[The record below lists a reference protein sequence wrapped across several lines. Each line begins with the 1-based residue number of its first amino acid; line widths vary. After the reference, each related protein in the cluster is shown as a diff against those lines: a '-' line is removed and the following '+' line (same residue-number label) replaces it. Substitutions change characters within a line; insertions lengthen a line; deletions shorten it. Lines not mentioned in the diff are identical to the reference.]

1 MLASR
6 KGKEAAHME
15 AQTGKLFRLGRTIKI
30 FLVVLIVVIGFSTF
44 LTFLDALGCTFR
56 PSDEVVHVVEAVEQ
70 RAGERALMSWGSV
83 AYSVCTLIVF
93 GYCIRMTQ
101 KMSQDKDPFNA
112 ENVSLLRR
120 MALIYGVAAAAALL
134 YNAMSAAASGA
145 EGVSAAYVAIFGAVL
160 QVVVALLLRF
170 LADVFEYGVELQQL
184 SDETL

>member
-1 MLASR
+1 
-6 KGKEAAHME
+6 ME
-15 AQTGKLFRLGRTIKI
+15 AQTGKLFRLG
-30 FLVVLIVVIGFSTF
+30 
-44 LTFLDALGCTFR
+44 
-56 PSDEVVHVVEAVEQ
+56 DEVVHVVEAVEQ

-120 MALIYGVAAAAALL
+120 IALI
-134 YNAMSAAASGA
+134 
-145 EGVSAAYVAIFGAVL
+145 
-160 QVVVALLLRF
+160 
-170 LADVFEYGVELQQL
+170 YGVELQQL

>member
-1 MLASR
+1 MLISCLFALYGR
-6 KGKEAAHME
+6 GYGVGLYRADVAAPG
-15 AQTGKLFRLGRTIKI
+15 ALFELSAGLGEGGG
-30 FLVVLIVVIGFSTF
+30 VIHQ
-44 LTFLDALGCTFR
+44 LYR
-56 PSDEVVHVVEAVEQ
+56 

-120 MALIYGVAAAAALL
+120 MALIYGV
-134 YNAMSAAASGA
+134 
-145 EGVSAAYVAIFGAVL
+145 
-160 QVVVALLLRF
+160 
-170 LADVFEYGVELQQL
+170 ELQQL

>member
-15 AQTGKLFRLGRTIKI
+15 SQAGKLFRLG
-30 FLVVLIVVIGFSTF
+30 
-44 LTFLDALGCTFR
+44 
-56 PSDEVVHVVEAVEQ
+56 DEVVHVVEAVEQ

-101 KMSQDKDPFNA
+101 KMSQKMSQDKDPFNA

-120 MALIYGVAAAAALL
+120 MALIYGV
-134 YNAMSAAASGA
+134 
-145 EGVSAAYVAIFGAVL
+145 
-160 QVVVALLLRF
+160 
-170 LADVFEYGVELQQL
+170 ELQQL

>member
-15 AQTGKLFRLGRTIKI
+15 AQTGKLFRPG
-30 FLVVLIVVIGFSTF
+30 
-44 LTFLDALGCTFR
+44 
-56 PSDEVVHVVEAVEQ
+56 DEVVHVVEAVEQ
-70 RAGERALMSWGSV
+70 RAGERAL
-83 AYSVCTLIVF
+83 
-93 GYCIRMTQ
+93 
-101 KMSQDKDPFNA
+101 
-112 ENVSLLRR
+112 
-120 MALIYGVAAAAALL
+120 L

-145 EGVSAAYVAIFGAVL
+145 EVVSAAYVAIFGAVL

>member
-1 MLASR
+1 MCYAGLK

-15 AQTGKLFRLGRTIKI
+15 AQTGKLFRLG
-30 FLVVLIVVIGFSTF
+30 
-44 LTFLDALGCTFR
+44 
-56 PSDEVVHVVEAVEQ
+56 DEVVHVVEAVEQ

-120 MALIYGVAAAAALL
+120 IALI
-134 YNAMSAAASGA
+134 
-145 EGVSAAYVAIFGAVL
+145 
-160 QVVVALLLRF
+160 
-170 LADVFEYGVELQQL
+170 YGVELQQL